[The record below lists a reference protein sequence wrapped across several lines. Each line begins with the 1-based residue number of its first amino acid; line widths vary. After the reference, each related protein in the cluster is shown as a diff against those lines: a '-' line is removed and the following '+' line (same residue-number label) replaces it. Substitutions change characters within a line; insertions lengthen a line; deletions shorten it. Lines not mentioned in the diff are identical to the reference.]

1 MAKDIYHQ
9 IVKEALIKD
18 GWAITNDPYLL
29 SRNSIN
35 KPYEI
40 DLGAEK
46 ILIAERGLEHIAVEI
61 KSFLGS
67 SVTYDFHAAFGQY
80 GIYRYF
86 LETKDP
92 NRKLFL
98 AITEEIY
105 ESFFIDIDIENL
117 CVHFNI
123 SLIIFDSNHKNIVKW
138 IER

>member
-9 IVKEALIKD
+9 IVKEALEKD
-18 GWAITNDPYLL
+18 GWTITQDPYLL
-29 SRNSIN
+29 NRSAKS

-46 ILIAERGLEHIAVEI
+46 ILIAERGVEHIAVEI

-86 LETKDP
+86 LEIKDP
-92 NRKLFL
+92 DRKLYL
-98 AITEEIY
+98 AITDEIY
-105 ESFFIDIDIENL
+105 QSFFKDTDIENL
-117 CVHFNI
+117 CIHFNVN
-123 SLIIFDSNHKNIVKW
+123 LIIFDAEHNNIIQW

>member
-1 MAKDIYHQ
+1 MAKDVYHQ
-9 IVKEALIKD
+9 IVKESLLKD
-18 GWAITNDPYLL
+18 GWTITHDPYLL
-29 SRNSIN
+29 SRNSVN

-46 ILIAERGLEHIAVEI
+46 ILIAERGIEHIAVEV

-92 NRKLFL
+92 VRKLFL
-98 AITEEIY
+98 AVTEEIY
-105 ESFFIDIDIENL
+105 ESFFVDIDIENL
-117 CVHFNI
+117 CEHFNI
-123 SLIIFDSNHKNIVKW
+123 NLIIFDSDHKNIVKW